1 MARMSHSVEIAVPV
15 ERAFDFVTTA
25 ANWPRYHTAS
35 AGVEGEGVGRAAE
48 RGDVIVEHA
57 RTAAGYRGRLIWH
70 VVEVARPTLWV
81 IDGFF
86 PVGRIWRRHAGTI
99 AYDFR
104 PRGDSVEVTREMD
117 YSAGLLAPLA
127 RLVHGREERECAAAM
142 ESLKEVLEHER
153 RPSYVQA

>member
-1 MARMSHSVEIAVPV
+1 MAAMRHSVQVRAPV

-25 ANWPRYHTAS
+25 SNWPRYHAAS
-35 AGVEGEGVGRAAE
+35 AGVKGEGVDRPAD

-70 VVEVARPTLWV
+70 VIELARPSRWV

-99 AYDFR
+99 SYDFHAH
-104 PRGDSVEVTREMD
+104 GDSVEVVRAME
-117 YSAGLLAPLA
+117 YSAGFFVLAA
-127 RLVHGREERECAAAM
+127 KLVHGREERECAEAM
-142 ESLKEVLEHER
+142 RRLKEILEG
-153 RPSYVQA
+153 